1 MGVIVNFLILS
12 GLMFALITGL
22 YLGFKTIKLI

>member
-1 MGVIVNFLILS
+1 MSVVISYLILC
-12 GLMFALITGL
+12 GFMFGFVTAL